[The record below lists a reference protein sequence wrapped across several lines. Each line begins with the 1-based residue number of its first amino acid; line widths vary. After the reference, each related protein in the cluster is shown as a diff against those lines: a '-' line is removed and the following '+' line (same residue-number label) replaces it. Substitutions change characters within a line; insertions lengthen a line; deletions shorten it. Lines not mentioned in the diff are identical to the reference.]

1 MAIPNSLTLG
11 QLPSLLLA
19 AMEEG
24 TNAAVLVAVGTLK
37 TELLGGRL
45 LVLPDS
51 AEGTLGDPVADAEG
65 IRLARR
71 ALEGE
76 EGVLSDTI
84 RLPLSGDGEMEAFL
98 ELHHPS
104 PEMVIVGAGHVAQP
118 LATMGSLLGLRI
130 KVLDDRPEFATRE
143 RFPEASEL
151 LHVDFA
157 DPFLGIPL
165 HPWSHVVL
173 VTRGHKYDYECLRK
187 ILQGETLPGYVGM
200 IGSRRRVRATFD
212 ALLREGLPRERL
224 DLVRAPIGL
233 DIGGETPAEIA
244 VSVLAEIVHHGRGG
258 TGRPLR
264 ELEHVLDRF
273 HPMTGQ
279 IDIGEEG

>member
-1 MAIPNSLTLG
+1 MANPNSLTLG
-11 QLPSLLLA
+11 QLPALLLSA
-19 AMEEG
+19 IEEG
-24 TNAAVLVAVGTLK
+24 KNAAVLVAVGTPDPG
-37 TELLGGRL
+37 LLGGRL
-45 LVLPDS
+45 LVLSDS
-51 AEGTLGDPVADAEG
+51 TRGTLGDPAADAEG
-65 IRLARR
+65 IRLARK

-76 EGVLSDTI
+76 GGVLSGTI
-84 RLPLSGDGEMEAFL
+84 GLPTSGDGEMEAFL

-104 PEMVIVGAGHVAQP
+104 PELVIVGAGHVAQP

-130 KVLDDRPEFATRE
+130 KVMDDRPEFATRE

-157 DPFLGIPL
+157 DPFAGVPL

-187 ILQGETLPGYVGM
+187 ILQRETLPGYIGM
-200 IGSRRRVRATFD
+200 IGSRRKVRATFD

-224 DLVRAPIGL
+224 DVVRAPIGL

-244 VSVLAEIVHHGRGG
+244 VSVVAEIIHHGRGG

-264 ELEHVLDRF
+264 EMEHVLDRF
-273 HPMTGQ
+273 HRETGQ
-279 IDIGEEG
+279 ADAGEEG